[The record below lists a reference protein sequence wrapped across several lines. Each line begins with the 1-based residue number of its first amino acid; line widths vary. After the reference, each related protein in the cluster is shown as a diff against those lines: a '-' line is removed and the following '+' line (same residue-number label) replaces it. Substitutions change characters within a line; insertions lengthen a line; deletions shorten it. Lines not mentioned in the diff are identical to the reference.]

1 MGQGSNWKFDF
12 HWSTAAGG
20 GGGITN
26 TICDSKTA
34 TEKAIKKVQWDYSA
48 FQYATA
54 VSTVIMADD
63 VTGIGIADD
72 VLIPAIYGYAAYEF
86 MTENMVKRQEQQIIR
101 LSQKNRPGDGFLYQL
116 KVKKDGF
123 YKNVRTNSLI
133 YMKQG
138 DLWKY
143 GETTQG
149 KKRYNS
155 SSYEAAYFEMHPLFY
170 GTKTEI
176 LIQEKIMLYWYYFQ
190 NGQLPPGNKRFQ

>member
-1 MGQGSNWKFDF
+1 
-12 HWSTAAGG
+12 
-20 GGGITN
+20 
-26 TICDSKTA
+26 
-34 TEKAIKKVQWDYSA
+34 
-48 FQYATA
+48 
-54 VSTVIMADD
+54 MADD

-72 VLIPAIYGYAAYEF
+72 VLIPAIYGYATYEF
-86 MTENMVKRQEQQIIR
+86 MTENMLKRQEQQIIR

-116 KVKKDGF
+116 EVKKDGF

-138 DLWKY
+138 DVWKY